1 MKKYD
6 VNAFLLETDRI
17 RKEIAELDNK
27 IEIADNDLAGSR
39 NEYDATKAEYEAA
52 ENQLNELNLT
62 IEQPNQ
68 VSSALELDNQKFKGE
83 INLFEEQVKTFNA
96 NKQLHS

>member
-39 NEYDATKAEYEAA
+39 NEYDATKAEYEEA
-52 ENQLNELNLT
+52 ENQLF
-62 IEQPNQ
+62 
-68 VSSALELDNQKFKGE
+68 NQKIHG
-83 INLFEEQVKTFNA
+83 LF
-96 NKQLHS
+96 S